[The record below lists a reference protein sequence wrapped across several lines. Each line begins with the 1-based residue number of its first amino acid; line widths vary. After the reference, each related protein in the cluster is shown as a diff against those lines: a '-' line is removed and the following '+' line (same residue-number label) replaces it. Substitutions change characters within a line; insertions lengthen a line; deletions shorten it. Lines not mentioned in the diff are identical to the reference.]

1 MGRAGLR
8 LRAESGAR
16 AHLSREKLFFI
27 FFNSFFFPNFQNAA
41 ALNQFLSNKMA
52 FSRNGPKMK
61 VA

>member
-1 MGRAGLR
+1 MGQAGLR
-8 LRAESGAR
+8 LRAESGAPT
-16 AHLSREKLFFI
+16 HLGGEKLFFFSI
-27 FFNSFFFPNFQNAA
+27 LFFPNFQNVA